1 MEPEIITDSGETD
14 EAATE
19 TPPAA
24 EDTEQP
30 KDTFEPDE
38 LRELMRGVVQEE
50 NGKFWAAVEQSTGR
64 HIGAL
69 RTQLEE
75 VMGNSRRTDAMVQ
88 RMFDGQMTD
97 ADRADLDAA
106 MGLEAEKEKLAK
118 TEARAAAAETALQ
131 SNDGGRAAV
140 WEHVLDHIGRVG
152 AAEGITDATT
162 LQRLMPAEAKP
173 NGKDR
178 FGFAGVQIEWEANI
192 RAEVD
197 RRSKAGVRKPVVATE
212 RGGGARDGATAYR
225 EALRSGGKLPS
236 AAEIDRLT
244 AGYAAGG

>member
-1 MEPEIITDSGETD
+1 MEPDIITDSGETD

-118 TEARAAAAETALQ
+118 TGNEPVVSSPEEFTAF
-131 SNDGGRAAV
+131 
-140 WEHVLDHIGRVG
+140 
-152 AAEGITDATT
+152 
-162 LQRLMPAEAKP
+162 M
-173 NGKDR
+173 
-178 FGFAGVQIEWEANI
+178 
-192 RAEVD
+192 RAEIGKWAKVVKE
-197 RRSKAGVRKPVVATE
+197 SK
-212 RGGGARDGATAYR
+212 
-225 EALRSGGKLPS
+225 LR
-236 AAEIDRLT
+236 ID
-244 AGYAAGG
+244 